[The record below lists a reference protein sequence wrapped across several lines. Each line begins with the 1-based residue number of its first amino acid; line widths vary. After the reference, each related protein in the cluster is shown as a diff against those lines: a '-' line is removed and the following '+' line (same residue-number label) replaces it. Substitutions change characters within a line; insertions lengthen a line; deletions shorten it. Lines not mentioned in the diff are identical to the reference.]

1 MMSGFSQKTLGGK
14 LMKPKNLK
22 ERESRNSERFASERG
37 ITLFMTAAGLVAL
50 LGFMALAI
58 DMGMFYTAR
67 ADCQK
72 IADAAALA
80 GAKEAF
86 FYTPADPV
94 ATARTAAISAARAN
108 YLPRNSNDNR
118 LQNANVVVNTT
129 ERTVQVTVLR
139 TAANLNPVETFFG
152 KIFGINS
159 VDVSA
164 MATAEVYRPTVG
176 GPPFGS
182 KCIKPWLLPDLY
194 DFGSGPEQIDA
205 TDRGKNFNIKQGDSA
220 LSTAPG
226 QYLIANLPTG
236 STTPLCPSCGDAASA
251 ANGADL
257 YRQNISCCNRNP
269 IFCGVLLDFDT
280 ENGNKVGPTGQGV
293 QCLIR
298 QGGGETGQDV
308 LISPTPANPNGP
320 LQIQPGPNNPL
331 VNNPSINYVT
341 DSDSL
346 IIVPMFDAA
355 TPITSGQTQVLIV
368 GFMQVFIHYVGNPQN
383 TVYTTIINVTRCSSG
398 GGAGSPPPPSGT
410 ITGAIG
416 SPLPLRLVR
425 NTGT

>member
-1 MMSGFSQKTLGGK
+1 MENRDSRIPQSRGLSGF
-14 LMKPKNLK
+14 
-22 ERESRNSERFASERG
+22 RSERG
-37 ITLFMTAAGLVAL
+37 VVLFMMAGGL
-50 LGFMALAI
+50 LSLIGFIALAV
-58 DMGMFYTAR
+58 DMGMLYTAR

-108 YLPRNSNDNR
+108 YVPRDSNDNR
-118 LQNANVVVNTT
+118 LQNANIVVNTA
-129 ERTVQVTVLR
+129 ERTVQVTVTR
-139 TAANLNPVETFFG
+139 TAANLNAVQTFFG
-152 KIFGINS
+152 KILGINS

-182 KCIKPWLLPDLY
+182 KCIKPWLLPDQY
-194 DFGSGPEQIDA
+194 DFGSGLETIDE
-205 TDRGKNFNIKQGDSA
+205 TDRGKFFNIKQGDSA

-236 STTPLCPSCGDAASA
+236 SITPLCPSCGDSATA

-269 IFCGVLLDFDT
+269 IFCGVLVDFDT

-293 QCLIR
+293 QCLIG
-298 QGGGETGQDV
+298 QGGGEVGQDI

-320 LQIQPGPNNPL
+320 LRIQPGPNNPL
-331 VNNPSINYVT
+331 SSNPSITYVT
-341 DSDSL
+341 DSESL

-355 TPITSGQTQVLIV
+355 SPLTSGQTQVLVV

-398 GGAGSPPPPSGT
+398 GGSGSPPPPSGT

>member
-1 MMSGFSQKTLGGK
+1 MR
-14 LMKPKNLK
+14 N
-22 ERESRNSERFASERG
+22 RNSRNPHSPEPRG
-37 ITLFMTAAGLVAL
+37 FRSQDGIVLFMTAAGLVAL

-58 DMGMFYTAR
+58 DAGMLYTAR

-94 ATARTAAISAARAN
+94 ATARTAAVSAARAN
-108 YLPRNSNDNR
+108 YLPRDSNDNR
-118 LQNANVVVNTT
+118 LQNANIVVNTA
-129 ERTVQVTVLR
+129 ERTVQVTVTR
-139 TAANLNPVETFFG
+139 TAANLNPVQTFFG
-152 KIFGINS
+152 RIFGINS

-182 KCIKPWLLPDLY
+182 KCIKPWLLPDQY
-194 DFGSGPEQIDA
+194 DFGSGLETIDE
-205 TDRGKNFNIKQGDSA
+205 TDRGKYFNIKQGDSA

-236 STTPLCPSCGDAASA
+236 SIAPLCPSCGDPAAA
-251 ANGADL
+251 TNGADL

-269 IFCGVLLDFDT
+269 IFCGVFLDFDT

-293 QCLIR
+293 QCLIG
-298 QGGGETGQDV
+298 QNGNGSSGQDT
-308 LISPTPANPNGP
+308 LISPTPSNMTGP
-320 LQIQPGPNNPL
+320 LQIQPGNSNPL
-331 VNNPSINYVT
+331 SHNPSITYVT

-355 TPITSGQTQVLIV
+355 TPLTSGQTQVFIV

-398 GGAGSPPPPSGT
+398 GGSGSPPPPSGT

>member
-1 MMSGFSQKTLGGK
+1 
-14 LMKPKNLK
+14 
-22 ERESRNSERFASERG
+22 
-37 ITLFMTAAGLVAL
+37 
-50 LGFMALAI
+50 
-58 DMGMFYTAR
+58 
-67 ADCQK
+67 
-72 IADAAALA
+72 
-80 GAKEAF
+80 
-86 FYTPADPV
+86 
-94 ATARTAAISAARAN
+94 
-108 YLPRNSNDNR
+108 
-118 LQNANVVVNTT
+118 
-129 ERTVQVTVLR
+129 
-139 TAANLNPVETFFG
+139 
-152 KIFGINS
+152 
-159 VDVSA
+159 

-176 GPPFGS
+176 GPPFGA

-205 TDRGKNFNIKQGDSA
+205 SDRGKNFNIKQGDSA

-236 STTPLCPSCGDAASA
+236 SITPLCPSCGDPAAA

-298 QGGGETGQDV
+298 QGGGETGQDI

-320 LQIQPGPNNPL
+320 LQIEPGPDNPLSNNP
-331 VNNPSINYVT
+331 NIDYVT

-346 IIVPMFDAA
+346 IIVPMFDA
-355 TPITSGQTQVLIV
+355 TMPITSGQSQVLIV

>member
-1 MMSGFSQKTLGGK
+1 MEKKSLHQ
-14 LMKPKNLK
+14 
-22 ERESRNSERFASERG
+22 ESHPHRLHCEKG

-50 LGFMALAI
+50 LGFIALAV
-58 DMGMFYTAR
+58 DMGMLYTAR

-86 FYTPADPV
+86 FYTPTDPV
-94 ATARTAAISAARAN
+94 AAARTAAISAARSN
-108 YLPRNSNDNR
+108 YTPANSNDNR
-118 LQNANVVVNTT
+118 LQPANVVVNTA
-129 ERTVQVTVLR
+129 ERTVQVTVTR
-139 TAANLNPVETFFG
+139 TATNLNPVPTYFAR
-152 KIFGINS
+152 ILGIDA
-159 VDVSA
+159 VDVVA
-164 MATAEVYRPTVG
+164 MATAEVYRPAAG

-182 KCIKPWLLPDLY
+182 KCIKPWLLPDRY
-194 DFGSGPEQIDA
+194 DFGSGLEMIDES
-205 TDRGKNFNIKQGDSA
+205 DRGKYFNIKQGDSA

-226 QYLIANLPTG
+226 QYLIANLPQG
-236 STTPLCPSCGDAASA
+236 STPPLCPSCGDPSGA

-269 IFCGVLLDFDT
+269 IYCGFLLDFDT

-298 QGGGETGQDV
+298 QGNGNSGGQDILV
-308 LISPTPANPNGP
+308 SPTPSNPNGP
-320 LQIQPGPNNPL
+320 LQIQPGSNNPL
-331 VNNPSINYVT
+331 SSNPNITYVT

-346 IIVPMFDAA
+346 IIVPMFDAT
-355 TPITSGQTQVLIV
+355 TPLTSGQSQVLIV

-383 TVYTTIINVTRCSSG
+383 TVYTTIINVTRCTSG
-398 GGAGSPPPPSGT
+398 GGSGTPPPPSGP
-410 ITGAIG
+410 ISGAIG

>member
-1 MMSGFSQKTLGGK
+1 MR
-14 LMKPKNLK
+14 N
-22 ERESRNSERFASERG
+22 RNSRNPHSPEMRG
-37 ITLFMTAAGLVAL
+37 FRSQNGIVLFMTAAGLVAL
-50 LGFMALAI
+50 IGFMALAI
-58 DMGMFYTAR
+58 DMGMLYTAR

-86 FYTPADPV
+86 FYTPTDPV
-94 ATARTAAISAARAN
+94 ATAQTAAVSAARAN
-108 YLPRNSNDNR
+108 YVPRDSNDNR
-118 LQNANVVVNTT
+118 LQTANIVVRTA
-129 ERTVQVTVLR
+129 ERTVQVTVTR
-139 TAANLNPVETFFG
+139 TAANQNPVETFFG
-152 KIFGINS
+152 RIFGINS

-182 KCIKPWLLPDLY
+182 KCIKPWLLPDQY
-194 DFGSGPEQIDA
+194 DFGSGVETIDE
-205 TDRGKNFNIKQGDSA
+205 TDRGKFFNIKQGDSA

-236 STTPLCPSCGDAASA
+236 SIAPLCPSCGDPAAA

-293 QCLIR
+293 QCLIQ
-298 QGGGETGQDV
+298 QGGGEIGQDI
-308 LISPTPANPNGP
+308 LLSPTPANPNGP
-320 LQIQPGPNNPL
+320 LQIRPGPNNPL
-331 VNNPSINYVT
+331 FSNPSITYVT

-355 TPITSGQTQVLIV
+355 TPLTSGQTQVLVV

-398 GGAGSPPPPSGT
+398 GGIGSPPPPSGT
-410 ITGAIG
+410 ISGAIG

>member
-1 MMSGFSQKTLGGK
+1 
-14 LMKPKNLK
+14 
-22 ERESRNSERFASERG
+22 
-37 ITLFMTAAGLVAL
+37 V
-50 LGFMALAI
+50 
-58 DMGMFYTAR
+58 
-67 ADCQK
+67 
-72 IADAAALA
+72 
-80 GAKEAF
+80 
-86 FYTPADPV
+86 PA
-94 ATARTAAISAARAN
+94 
-108 YLPRNSNDNR
+108 NSNDNR
-118 LQNANVVVNTT
+118 LQNANVIVNTT
-129 ERTVQVTVLR
+129 ERTVQVTVTR
-139 TAANLNPVETFFG
+139 TAANQNPVPTYFG
-152 KIFGINS
+152 RIFGIDA

-176 GPPFGS
+176 GPPFGA

-194 DFGSGPEQIDA
+194 DFGSGLETIDES
-205 TDRGKNFNIKQGDSA
+205 DRGKNFNIKQGDSA
-220 LSTAPG
+220 LATAPG
-226 QYLIANLPTG
+226 QYLIANLPQG
-236 STTPLCPSCGDAASA
+236 GITPLCPSCGDPAAA

-308 LISPTPANPNGP
+308 LISPTDANRNGP

-331 VNNPSINYVT
+331 SGNPNITYVT

-346 IIVPMFDAA
+346 IIVPMFDASV
-355 TPITSGQTQVLIV
+355 PLTSGQSQVLIV

-398 GGAGSPPPPSGT
+398 GGSGTPPPPSGT

-425 NTGT
+425 DSGT